1 VSAGPWRAHAV
12 AFGLIEQCRDA
23 GSGLTLTAVQY
34 ADRSWAWEAVKGD
47 HTLAVGCNEPTLP
60 AAMEAADLWA
70 SENGYPAVRVDVD
83 P

>member
-1 VSAGPWRAHAV
+1 MSAGPWRAITGPDGEHR
-12 AFGLIEQCRDA
+12 RDA
-23 GSGLTLTAVQY
+23 GGV
-34 ADRSWAWEAVKGD
+34 
-47 HTLAVGCNEPTLP
+47 TLAVAQYDPGVWFWEAIDGDHRPVVGCNYPTLP

>member
-1 VSAGPWRAHAV
+1 V
-12 AFGLIEQCRDA
+12 
-23 GSGLTLTAVQY
+23 
-34 ADRSWAWEAVKGD
+34 WEAVKGD
-47 HTLAVGCNEPTLP
+47 HTLAVGCNEPTLI

>member
-1 VSAGPWRAHAV
+1 VSAGPWRCVEGRTWRYLDDWTGLWAQDDLWFAWHRTSARLV
-12 AFGLIEQCRDA
+12 A
-23 GSGLTLTAVQY
+23 
-34 ADRSWAWEAVKGD
+34 KGD
-47 HTLAVGCNEPTLP
+47 AEGIA